1 MCRQIQTSCSSC
13 LKEIHTQTTSTRA
26 QPSPSAPFTKTHHI
40 TRAAHNGL
48 NPRQAS
54 CTSFTFKSRSNTS
67 LTDWSSYLFSPTSP
81 LRPYLSPVL
90 STTTSYLPLL
100 KTYTTTLTNALTQKP
115 DLATLALLLL
125 ILILSLK
132 LLNMLLNTVLFWIRL
147 AFRVVFW
154 SALGL
159 LGVWMW
165 TRGPEGVLEDLGM
178 WAGRWQ
184 QEYRRIQ
191 DGQQEVVRGRREAYG
206 RERGAGW

>member
-1 MCRQIQTSCSSC
+1 
-13 LKEIHTQTTSTRA
+13 
-26 QPSPSAPFTKTHHI
+26 
-40 TRAAHNGL
+40 
-48 NPRQAS
+48 
-54 CTSFTFKSRSNTS
+54 
-67 LTDWSSYLFSPTSP
+67 
-81 LRPYLSPVL
+81 
-90 STTTSYLPLL
+90 
-100 KTYTTTLTNALTQKP
+100 
-115 DLATLALLLL
+115 
-125 ILILSLK
+125 
-132 LLNMLLNTVLFWIRL
+132 MLLNTVLFWIRL